1 MSLEIQTSDLG
12 NFKLMRLIGRLDTDT
27 SADFELAAY
36 DANEAGARHFIV
48 DLAEITYVSS
58 AGLRVLL
65 ALAKKLDGKG
75 ELKLASIKGVVR
87 EVFEKSGFAKLFAIY
102 PDVQSA
108 AGGAPGA
115 SVPAPRSVSS
125 DAAKLLGASST
136 PAPMRVA
143 VPAQAPA
150 AQGNWFTR
158 FLAMIGLGKK

>member
-12 NFKLMRLIGRLDTDT
+12 NFKLMRLIGRLDTET

-36 DANEAGARHFIV
+36 DANQAGAKHFVV
-48 DLAEITYVSS
+48 DLAEISYVSS

-65 ALAKKLDGKG
+65 ALAKKLDGNG

-108 AGGAPGA
+108 AGAAPGA
-115 SVPAPRSVSS
+115 PAPAPRSSVSS
-125 DAAKLLGASST
+125 DAAKLLGARAA
-136 PAPMRVA
+136 PAPVRV
-143 VPAQAPA
+143 QAPVV
-150 AQGNWFTR
+150 QMGLWQK
-158 FLAMIGLGKK
+158 FLALFGLGKK

>member
-1 MSLEIQTSDLG
+1 
-12 NFKLMRLIGRLDTDT
+12 MRLIGRLDTET

-36 DANEAGARHFIV
+36 DANEAGARHFVV

-65 ALAKKLDGKG
+65 ALAKKLDGIG
-75 ELKLASIKGVVR
+75 ELKLAGIKGVVR

-102 PDVQSA
+102 PDIQSA

-115 SVPAPRSVSS
+115 AIPQPRSVSS
-125 DAAKLLGASST
+125 DAAKLLGASSA
-136 PAPMRVA
+136 PAPMRVV
-143 VPAQAPA
+143 VPTQAPA
-150 AQGNWFTR
+150 AQGNWFSR